1 MQNLKK
7 IKMIHRFNKYAVIT
21 LLLLRISGY
30 SQIQDNNQD
39 LLQGKTLTSFD
50 FRSNELVGSIYVNEE
65 FLLAKLSNREDQY
78 LMRYNAYQDEMEFKK
93 GDKIF
98 NLSKNLNYLI
108 NFQGINKTYQV
119 YNYIENKESVPGFF
133 VVLYNGDNI
142 SLLTKEKIKFYEE
155 VKAKTGYDKYKP
167 PTMRRLD
174 DKFYIGYKKS
184 VAKELPRKEKDILD
198 LFGSKYAKIE
208 SYAKTNKLGFKK
220 EEDLI
225 QLFMYYDS
233 LK

>member
-1 MQNLKK
+1 
-7 IKMIHRFNKYAVIT
+7 MINRFNKYTVIT
-21 LLLLRISGY
+21 LLLLSISGY

-93 GDKIF
+93 SGNTF
-98 NLSKNLNYLI
+98 NLSKNLNYII

-119 YNYIENKESVPGFF
+119 YNYIENKETVPGFF
-133 VVLYNGDNI
+133 VVLFSGDNI
-142 SLLTKEKIKFYEE
+142 SFLIKEKIKFYEE
-155 VKAKTGYDKYKP
+155 VKTKTSYDKYKP
-167 PTMRRLD
+167 PTLKRLD

-184 VAKELPRKEKDILD
+184 VAIELPRKEKDVLD
-198 LFGSKYAKIE
+198 LFGSKSAEIE
-208 SYAKTNKLGFKK
+208 SYAKTNKLGFKNK
-220 EEDLI
+220 EDLI
-225 QLFMYYDS
+225 QLFRYYDS

>member
-1 MQNLKK
+1 
-7 IKMIHRFNKYAVIT
+7 MIHRFKRYAVIT

-93 GDKIF
+93 GGKTF
-98 NLSKNLNYLI
+98 NLSKNLNYMI

-119 YNYIENKESVPGFF
+119 YNYIENKETVPGFF
-133 VVLYNGDNI
+133 VVLYSGDNI
-142 SLLTKEKIKFYEE
+142 SLLIKEKIKFYEE

-184 VAKELPRKEKDILD
+184 VATELPRKEKDILD
-198 LFGSKYAKIE
+198 LFGSKAGEIG
-208 SYAKTNKLGFKK
+208 SYAKKNNLGFKK

-225 QLFMYYDS
+225 QIFKYYDT